1 MSENWV
7 LGGSGLLGS
16 AIRRQLLQ
24 RLQPVFTPSQRIGW
38 SYPLGIE
45 RDMDLAVHQFA
56 RQLRA
61 HVPWTIFWAAGVG
74 AMGSS
79 AEELLVETQALA
91 TLLGLISSHHRL
103 RHTPGRLV
111 FASSAGAIYAD
122 SLDHVISEA
131 SPIAPSTAYARAKL
145 QQEALLREFQ
155 KQHPAVN
162 LLLARISTIYGPGQA
177 SGKQQGLIAMI
188 ARQMLRNQ
196 IIHIYVPFD
205 TLRDY
210 IAVDD
215 ASAMMIRT
223 LDALPDVGG
232 QHLRIIAA
240 GQPTSIAQIVHTF
253 RRIARHPPRIAL
265 SSHTL
270 SHLYA
275 KQLNFQSTYAEFTKD
290 AIQTSLP
297 VGIARVYEHE
307 RRRYSAASNC
317 NSASR

>member
-1 MSENWV
+1 MSGNWV

-16 AIRRQLLQ
+16 AIQRQLRQ
-24 RLQPVFTPSQRIGW
+24 CLQPVFVPRQRIRW
-38 SYPLGIE
+38 SDPGMIE
-45 RDMDLAVHQFA
+45 RDLSQAMQQFA
-56 RQLRA
+56 QQLSA
-61 HVPWTIFWAAGVG
+61 GAPWTIYWAAGVG

-79 AEELLVETQALA
+79 YEELSVETRAL
-91 TLLGLISSHHRL
+91 TLLLGLIQEHHRL
-103 RHTPGRLV
+103 RHTPGRV
-111 FASSAGAIYAD
+111 SFASSAGAIYAN
-122 SLDHVISEA
+122 SPDHVISEA
-131 SPIAPSTAYARAKL
+131 SAIAPSTPYAQAKL
-145 QQEALLREFQ
+145 QQEAILVEFQ
-155 KQHPAVN
+155 RQHPAVK
-162 LLLARISTIYGPGQA
+162 LLLARLSTIYGPGQA

-215 ASAMMIRT
+215 AAAAMIRA
-223 LDALPDVGG
+223 LDALPDEGG

-253 RRIARHPPRIAL
+253 RRIARHPPRISL

-275 KQLNFQSTYAEFTKD
+275 KQLNFQSTYAELNTGF
-290 AIQTSLP
+290 IRTSLP
-297 VGIARVYEHE
+297 IGIARVYEHE
-307 RRRYSAASNC
+307 RRCYSAAS
-317 NSASR
+317 S

>member
-7 LGGSGLLGS
+7 LGSTGLLGS

-24 RLQPVFTPSQRIGW
+24 RMHTVFAPSHRIAW
-38 SYPLGIE
+38 SHSSGIE
-45 RDMDLAVHQFA
+45 RDMDLAVQQFA
-56 RQLRA
+56 QQLE
-61 HVPWTIFWAAGVG
+61 PQQQWSIYWAAGVG

-79 AEELLVETQALA
+79 AEELEVETRALS
-91 TLLGLISSHHRL
+91 TLLKLIGHHHRM
-103 RHTPGRLV
+103 RHSPGRLV

-122 SLDHVISEA
+122 SSDQVICEA
-131 SPIAPSTAYARAKL
+131 SAIAPSTAYAQAKL
-145 QQEALLREFQ
+145 QQEALLGEFQ
-155 KQHPAVN
+155 QQHPSVN
-162 LLLARISTIYGPGQA
+162 LLLARLSTIYGPGQA
-177 SGKQQGLIAMI
+177 LGKQQGLIAMI
-188 ARQMLRNQ
+188 ARKMLRNQ

-223 LDALPDVGG
+223 SNAMPDGGG

-240 GQPTSIAQIVHTF
+240 GQPTSIAQIIQTF
-253 RRIARHPPRIAL
+253 RRVARHPPKIAL

-275 KQLNFQSTYAEFTKD
+275 KQLNFQSDYADITRND
-290 AIQTSLP
+290 IQTSLS

-307 RRRYSAASNC
+307 RRRYSAAVG
-317 NSASR
+317 